1 MKPKTKKFLIIVTI
15 IILILALLNPTR
27 KDFAEYKGYSKD
39 HDLNNISRKA
49 NFIIFSIYEK
59 NGTRYFAILKNFID

>member
-27 KDFAEYKGYSKD
+27 QDFIEYKGYPKD
-39 HDLNNISRKA
+39 YDMNGIYRKA

-59 NGTRYFAILKNFID
+59 NGTNYFAILKNFID